1 MRMVFETLGMIGITL
16 STAAYLPQLA
26 HLIRKHC
33 ADGISTRAWGMWLAS
48 SLLIGSL
55 ALYRHDYVFIVL
67 AVATAASSA
76 AILLLARRYR
86 GQACAPHETRLDH
99 GPTAGLAVLR
109 DER

>member
-1 MRMVFETLGMIGITL
+1 MVFETLGMIGITL

-76 AILLLARRYR
+76 GCPCRPPRPAAGRR
-86 GQACAPHETRLDH
+86 TRC
-99 GPTAGLAVLR
+99 
-109 DER
+109 